1 MIDAK
6 RAQTTFLALLVLLFG
21 TQCSSTRLSGASGV
35 LDEIITESSGL
46 IHSTIDPSL
55 FWTLNDSGN
64 TPHIFAVDLSG
75 NVHAT
80 VLIDGTANIDWEAI
94 TTDNRGSLFI
104 GDFGNNANA
113 RRDLVI
119 HEIDEPDPRVS
130 GTVPIR
136 RSIRFRFE
144 DQHEFPNP
152 GRMNFD
158 AEAMFWDD
166 GTLYVMSK
174 HRSDSET
181 TLYSIDPEGGPG
193 EQVAKKIST
202 ANTGSMVTDA
212 ALSSDGRTLAVL
224 TYLGI
229 HLFERSGENFLAKR
243 IRQIRFHTAVT
254 LQCEGIAWTED
265 GALVFTN
272 EQRGIHIIGSPFD
285 RSVLTYP
292 DPRRM

>member
-1 MIDAK
+1 MTDAK

-21 TQCSSTRLSGASGV
+21 TQCSSTRLSGATGV
-35 LDEIITESSGL
+35 LDASITESSGL
-46 IHSTIDPSL
+46 IRSTIDPSL

-64 TPHIFAVDLSG
+64 TPHIFAVDLGG
-75 NVHAT
+75 NGHAT
-80 VLIDGTANIDWEAI
+80 VGIDGTENIDWEAI

-119 HEIDEPDPRVS
+119 HEIDEPNPRGA

-144 DQHEFPNP
+144 DQHEFPDP
-152 GRMNFD
+152 DRMNFD
-158 AEAMFWDD
+158 AEAMFWD
-166 GTLYVMSK
+166 GGKLYILSK

-181 TLYSIDPEGGPG
+181 TLYSIDPGEGSG
-193 EQVAKKIST
+193 EIVAKKIST
-202 ANTGSMVTDA
+202 ADPGSMVTDA
-212 ALSSDGRTLAVL
+212 ALWSDGRTLAVL
-224 TYLGI
+224 TYTGL
-229 HLFERSGENFLAKR
+229 HLFERSGENFLANH
-243 IRQIRFHTAVT
+243 IRQIRFHTSVT
-254 LQCEGIAWTED
+254 LQCEGVAWTKD
-265 GALVFTN
+265 GAIVFTN
-272 EQRGIHIIGSPFD
+272 EQRAIHVIESPFD